1 MGDAY
6 VMALLISRSEGW
18 LSTLRKTVFSACA
31 LFAFP
36 MFSSISPANEVEVL
50 SMENVDGVYSL
61 RIVSVLDAPLEY
73 VHNVITDY
81 IHAYRISPT
90 LTEVEI
96 LPSGRDGVSR
106 VRNHSEHWVGQ
117 FLFQIDWV
125 GDFVEPKYGHLKVN
139 TISELSSFESG
150 FAVWELRP
158 QGGRTWVRYE
168 SSLKP
173 DFFIPPFIGDHIMK
187 KQMKEETLDTFSRI
201 ECYAKAM
208 FEVGMANE
216 LVLMDIILAEARD
229 CINSQGNKA
238 HLSFDITPYI
248 NPAIGYL
255 TPPVRPWITPR
266 YV

>member
-6 VMALLISRSEGW
+6 VMALLISQSEGW

-31 LFAFP
+31 LFAWP
-36 MFSSISPANEVEVL
+36 MFSSITSANEVEVL
-50 SMENVDGVYSL
+50 SMKNVDGTYSL
-61 RIVSVLDAPLEY
+61 RIESVLDAPVEY

-106 VRNHSEHWVGQ
+106 VRNHSEHWFGL
-117 FLFQIDWV
+117 FLFEMDWV

-150 FAVWELRP
+150 SAVWELRP
-158 QGGRTWVRYE
+158 QGGRTWVLYE

-173 DFFIPPFIGDHIMK
+173 DFFIPPLIGDYIMK
-187 KQMKEETLDTFSRI
+187 KLMKEEILDTFSRI

-208 FEVGMANE
+208 FE
-216 LVLMDIILAEARD
+216 MDMEYALTYGYFLTEAKD
-229 CINSQGNKA
+229 CINSQGDKA
-238 HLSFDITPYI
+238 YLSFDITP
-248 NPAIGYL
+248 
-255 TPPVRPWITPR
+255 
-266 YV
+266 

>member
-50 SMENVDGVYSL
+50 SMKNVDGIYSL
-61 RIVSVLDAPLEY
+61 RIVSVLDAPVEY
-73 VHNVITDY
+73 VHNVLTDY
-81 IHAYRISPT
+81 IHAYRISPA

-106 VRNHSEHWVGQ
+106 VRNHSEHRVGH

-125 GDFVEPKYGHLKVN
+125 GDFVEPKYGHLKVT

-158 QGGRTWVRYE
+158 QGGRTWVLYE

-173 DFFIPPFIGDHIMK
+173 DFFIPPLIGDYILRK
-187 KQMKEETLDTFSRI
+187 LMKEEILDTFSRI
-201 ECYAKAM
+201 ECYANAM
-208 FEVGMANE
+208 FEVDMKNE
-216 LVLMDIILAEARD
+216 LVLMDIVLTEAKD
-229 CINSQGNKA
+229 CMNSQR
-238 HLSFDITPYI
+238 D
-248 NPAIGYL
+248 
-255 TPPVRPWITPR
+255 
-266 YV
+266 